1 MKTKVLL
8 MLALLAFA
16 FACNEDSLLDTP
28 NFDYTLDERTDAF
41 PDIINLPMG
50 FEVEGIE
57 VGEGH
62 DFYVTSLA
70 NGAIIKGNLQSGEY
84 FILVAGAEGRS
95 SVGLKFDDRSGFL
108 FVASEDGKGK
118 VYHGYTGELIE
129 TYELEDP
136 GAGPL
141 INDVIITKKAAYF
154 TNSLNTYLYK
164 LPLGPDGQLPPP
176 SAVEKILMDG
186 FVYSPD
192 PNFLFINANG
202 IVASPNGKKLIVNN
216 MATGVIYLVDAKT
229 GETTPIEIEGATPM
243 EFIWGD
249 GLLLDGR
256 TLYICQN
263 FPNKIAVVELDPG
276 FATGT
281 FIKNIFDPE
290 NFVEPAT
297 IAGFGNHLY
306 AVNAHF
312 AAIIFGGVDPAFLP
326 FEVVKVDK

>member
-1 MKTKVLL
+1 MKTKLL
-8 MLALLAFA
+8 LLIALFA
-16 FACNEDSLLDTP
+16 FALACNQDSFLDTP
-28 NFDYTLDERTDAF
+28 DFDLMIDARSNAF

-57 VGEGH
+57 VGTGH

-70 NGAIIKGNLQSGEY
+70 NGAIIKGSLQTGEY
-84 FILVAGAEGRS
+84 ETLVPGMEGHQ
-95 SVGLKFDDRSGFL
+95 SVGIKFDDRSGYL
-108 FVASEDGKGK
+108 FVASEGGKGK
-118 VYHGYTGELIE
+118 IYDSETGALIK
-129 TYELEDP
+129 TYQLEDP
-136 GAGPL
+136 DNSPL

-164 LPLGPDGQLPPP
+164 IPLGKNGQLPPEM
-176 SAVEKILMDG
+176 AVEMILMDG
-186 FVYSPD
+186 FEYEPLEE
-192 PNFLFINANG
+192 FLFINANG

-216 MATGVIYLVDAKT
+216 MATGIIYLVDAKS
-229 GETTPIEIEGATPM
+229 GGATPIEIEGATPM

-249 GLLLDGR
+249 GLVLDGK

-263 FPNKIAVVELDPG
+263 FLNKIAVVELDPG
-276 FATGT
+276 FESGT
-281 FIKNIFDPE
+281 FIKDIIDD

-297 IAGFGNHLY
+297 IANFGNHLY

-312 AAIIFGGVDPAFLP
+312 GEIFGGFDPADLP